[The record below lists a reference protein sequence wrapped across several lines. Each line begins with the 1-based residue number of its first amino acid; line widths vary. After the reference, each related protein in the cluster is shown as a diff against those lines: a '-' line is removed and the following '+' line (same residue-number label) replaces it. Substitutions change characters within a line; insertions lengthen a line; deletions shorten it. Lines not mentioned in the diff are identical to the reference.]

1 MAQMQITT
9 NKKTLEYSKLLPV
22 ESSHPIWSALEEI
35 QQARTNFQLK
45 HFVVGQ
51 HDTSEQQYKQVLLE
65 LQEIIFTVRQVD
77 LQNEKT
83 KLEIEQLRST
93 NNPIDEID
101 AQIKE
106 LSIERSLLARLG
118 AIKEAHTLVKIWESF
133 ETKYTSEQIEEN
145 QIEYWNA
152 RLMRQAQLE
161 SMGSQ
166 GSISWGSLDALRQ
179 IGKLQPIADETIN
192 SQTKELS

>member
-1 MAQMQITT
+1 MQITT
-9 NKKTLEYSKLLPV
+9 NKKTVEDSNLLPV

-65 LQEIIFTVRQVD
+65 LQEIIFTVKQVD

-101 AQIKE
+101 AQIK
-106 LSIERSLLARLG
+106 
-118 AIKEAHTLVKIWESF
+118 
-133 ETKYTSEQIEEN
+133 
-145 QIEYWNA
+145 
-152 RLMRQAQLE
+152 
-161 SMGSQ
+161 
-166 GSISWGSLDALRQ
+166 
-179 IGKLQPIADETIN
+179 
-192 SQTKELS
+192 